1 MAEGAVPVKRVM
13 LAAAVVVAFIIMAG
27 AWTGLQAQP
36 ASALN
41 PQTVRVAGPVVPL
54 HGSASA
60 GRVTFTFDDGP
71 SAYTNALLTEMRKL
85 HIRGIFFVRGDQA
98 SLYPQVIRDELAAG
112 SRVENHSFDHP
123 SFTGASTGTP
133 PLSRQKVRA
142 ELAAGSRA
150 IVAAGAPAPTLY
162 RPPYGDISPAANA
175 VAARLGLRIV
185 QPFSV
190 THHGLMVDSRDW
202 TGATPRQIAHA
213 VEHGSDGHAGIRGGS
228 VIAFHDGPE
237 CPSRHSDSQSC
248 HKSAVSVIR
257 ALPLIVRWMNRHH
270 LGMTT
275 KVPADATG
283 GAVPAKER
291 S

>member
-1 MAEGAVPVKRVM
+1 
-13 LAAAVVVAFIIMAG
+13 
-27 AWTGLQAQP
+27 
-36 ASALN
+36 
-41 PQTVRVAGPVVPL
+41 
-54 HGSASA
+54 
-60 GRVTFTFDDGP
+60 
-71 SAYTNALLTEMRKL
+71 
-85 HIRGIFFVRGDQA
+85 
-98 SLYPQVIRDELAAG
+98 
-112 SRVENHSFDHP
+112 
-123 SFTGASTGTP
+123 
-133 PLSRQKVRA
+133 LSRQKVRA

>member
-1 MAEGAVPVKRVM
+1 VKRIM
-13 LAAAVVVAFIIMAG
+13 LAAAVVVAFVITAG
-27 AWTGLQAQP
+27 AWTGLQARP

-71 SAYTNALLTEMRKL
+71 GAYTNALLTEMRKL

-98 SLYPQVIRDELAAG
+98 SLYTQVIRDELAAG

-123 SFTGASTGTP
+123 SFTGVSTGKP
-133 PLSRQKVRA
+133 PLPRWKVRD
-142 ELAAGSRA
+142 ELTAASRA

-162 RPPYGDISPAANA
+162 RPPFGDISPAADA

-190 THHGLMVDSRDW
+190 THDGLMVDSRDW
-202 TGATPRQIAHA
+202 AGATPRQIARA
-213 VEHGSDGHAGIRGGS
+213 VERGSDGHAGMRGGS
-228 VIAFHDGPE
+228 VIAFHDGAECPPPISRPE
-237 CPSRHSDSQSC
+237 CVN
-248 HKSAVSVIR
+248 SAASVIR

-270 LGMTT
+270 LGVTT
-275 KVPADATG
+275 RVPADATG
-283 GAVPAKER
+283 GAVPVREK